1 MVKVKLLVLLLGF
14 LLASKWCCGNV
25 EETYNNVES
34 VPITIIKAA
43 GHGGYDKS
51 NSISASIDGHDLT
64 VIFLND
70 LGNVIVKITTAA
82 GVVLDSI
89 GMMTPNGY
97 IYYIP
102 NAGNYIVTFILENG
116 DEYYGEFTVTE

>member
-1 MVKVKLLVLLLGF
+1 MFKRIILIICMLGTMVLSF
-14 LLASKWCCGNV
+14 ANTLASRDELPILATKGG
-25 EETYNNVES
+25 EERPYVS
-34 VPITIIKAA
+34 A
-43 GHGGYDKS
+43 
-51 NSISASIDGHDLT
+51 SISASINGHYLT
-64 VIFLND
+64 VIFLNNI
-70 LGNVIVKITTAA
+70 GNVTVKITTAA

-89 GMMTPNGY
+89 GMITPNGY

>member
-1 MVKVKLLVLLLGF
+1 MCKKILSIICLLLCIG
-14 LLASKWCCGNV
+14 LASANTLTVGEN
-25 EETYNNVES
+25 
-34 VPITIIKAA
+34 IIVRAA
-43 GHGGYDKS
+43 NFEGGDDKS
-51 NSISASIDGHDLT
+51 SSISASINGHDLT
-64 VIFLND
+64 VIFLNNI
-70 LGNVIVKITTAA
+70 GNVTVKITTAA

-102 NAGNYIVTFILENG
+102 NDGNNIVTFILENG

>member
-1 MVKVKLLVLLLGF
+1 MKRKLMLIVCMLGILSMSIARSLVLNDGL
-14 LLASKWCCGNV
+14 S
-25 EETYNNVES
+25 
-34 VPITIIKAA
+34 IIA
-43 GHGGYDKS
+43 GHENVNDKS
-51 NSISASIDGHDLT
+51 SSISASINGHDLT
-64 VIFLND
+64 VIFLNNI
-70 LGNVIVKITTAA
+70 GNVTVKITTAA
-82 GVVLDSI
+82 GIVLDSI